1 MSVHVAAAV
10 VVNNHDEV
18 LIAKRAVDAHQGG
31 LWEFPG
37 GKVEEGESV
46 EQAVA
51 RELLEETGI
60 RVEQARPLIRVY
72 HDYGDKAVLLDVWR
86 VEDFSGEVHG
96 REGQPVKWVR
106 PEQLA
111 DYAFP
116 EANLPIIRAACLP
129 DRYLITPEPEQSEVF
144 LQQLDDALT
153 RGIKLV
159 QFRAKKLDDA
169 AWQTLAHEVIERCHQ
184 ASARCVLN
192 SSLERFAMCQADGLH
207 LDSRQL
213 YAYDTRPVDKSV
225 LLSASCHNETDIR
238 HAESLGADFIVLSPV
253 QATASHP
260 DAEPLGWESFHELSD
275 MAAMPVYALGGM
287 RPEDLDTSFA
297 YGAQGI
303 AAIRALW
310 VIDDL

>member
-1 MSVHVAAAV
+1 MIVHVAAAV
-10 VVNNHDEV
+10 VVNSDNEV

-37 GKVEEGESV
+37 GKVEAGESV
-46 EQAVA
+46 EQALA

-60 RVEQARPLIRVY
+60 RVEQARPLIRVH
-72 HDYGDKAVLLDVWR
+72 HDYGDKSVLLDVWR
-86 VEDFSGEVHG
+86 VEAFSGEAHG

-111 DYAFP
+111 GYTFP
-116 EANLPIIRAACLP
+116 EANLPIIRAASLP
-129 DRYLITPEPEQSEVF
+129 DRYLITPEPDELEVF
-144 LQQLDDALT
+144 LQQLDAVLAS
-153 RGIKLV
+153 GIKLV
-159 QFRAKKLDDA
+159 QFRAKKLGDT
-169 AWQTLAHEVIERCHQ
+169 AWQALAHEVIARCHR
-184 ASARCVLN
+184 AGARCLLN
-192 SSLERFAMCQADGLH
+192 ASLERFVTCPADGLH

-213 YAYDTRPVDKSV
+213 YAHDARPVNKSV
-225 LLSASCHNETDIR
+225 LLSASCHTEADIR

-260 DAEPLGWESFHELSD
+260 DAEPLGWERFHELSD
-275 MAAMPVYALGGM
+275 RATMPVYALGGM
-287 RPEDLDTSFA
+287 RPEDLNTSFS

-310 VIDDL
+310 MIDDL